1 MDSYTK
7 ELSGLIG
14 IVQNR
19 NHNKKEPDIVPIE
32 YLQEIASANVVYNQK
47 IANTKN
53 KEQVADNLINTVLN
67 EKTLEE
73 LLVKIILM
81 NK

>member
-1 MDSYTK
+1 MDAYTK

-19 NHNKKEPDIVPIE
+19 NHNKKEPDRVPIE

-67 EKTLEE
+67 EENIRKVIGQNYTGE
-73 LLVKIILM
+73 
-81 NK
+81 